1 MHDSFLQFNS
11 DDLLAFILFWWTSSG
26 SFISFE
32 SHFVTIIFNLL
43 FKLDVWVDDSFGGAL
58 WVKIL
63 IIRSSWTCDRLF
75 WLFSILTVACCA
87 TGLMLMSGITCFL
100 SGKPLFQFLKRTSSD
115 REESLTQTCL
125 RRIKGW
131 HYLVLVLLLLSLLTI
146 TFTVVITGKNIF
158 VGPNQVY
165 SFVRSLTA
173 TFIMFVDVFHWV
185 QGDGVFDEGRRLC
198 KLSVKALLTY
208 DRASASTH

>member
-11 DDLLAFILFWWTSSG
+11 NYLLAFILFWWTSSG

-32 SHFVTIIFNLL
+32 SHFVTLIFHLL
-43 FKLDVWVDDSFGGAL
+43 FKLEVWVDDSFGGAL

-100 SGKPLFQFLKRTSSD
+100 SGKPFFQFLKRTSSD
-115 REESLTQTCL
+115 RDESLTQTCL
-125 RRIKGW
+125 RRIKGL
-131 HYLVLVLLLLSLLTI
+131 HDFVLLLSLLTI
-146 TFTVVITGKNIF
+146 TFPVAITVENIF

-165 SFVRSLTA
+165 SFVISLKP

-185 QGDGVFDEGRRLC
+185 QGEGAFDEGRRLC